1 MMRSSLARATRSD
14 SDPADDRR
22 RTSLAVLDA
31 YRRSGRIV
39 VDMTDPKLSIAERD
53 ALARIVYRQH
63 GIEIGGRR

>member
-1 MMRSSLARATRSD
+1 MRSSLAPVTRSGSEQDD
-14 SDPADDRR
+14 SRR